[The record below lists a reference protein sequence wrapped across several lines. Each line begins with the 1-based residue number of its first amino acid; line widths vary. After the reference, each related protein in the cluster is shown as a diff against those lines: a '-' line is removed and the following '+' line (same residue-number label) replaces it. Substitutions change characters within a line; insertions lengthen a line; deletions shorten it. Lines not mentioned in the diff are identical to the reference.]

1 MRGIVAVLALLI
13 GVWYLRDR
21 QRRSRLQEGL
31 RGVLPTKRDQPASD
45 MGSSVSEMVAKAQAT
60 INEVQEHLPETARR
74 VADAAA
80 GAGHTLV
87 QKVQER
93 ANVMSQGAPGATAT
107 QGGAG
112 ATAGGAQQAAQPA
125 ADRTQASGEPSEDGT
140 GQSPAAAAAP
150 PRARGEGSGS
160 ATSAEEAAQPA
171 PARGETA
178 GATPASEQPV
188 GYIGNVN
195 SRVYHLATSPN
206 LPAEENRITF
216 ATEEEALA
224 AGFRPAEGED
234 LEGEAE
240 GAR

>member
-21 QRRSRLQEGL
+21 RCRSRLQEGL
-31 RGVLPTKRDQPASD
+31 RGVLPTKRDQLASD
-45 MGSSVSEMVAKAQAT
+45 MGSSVSEIVAKAQAT

-93 ANVMSQGAPGATAT
+93 ANVMSQGAP
-107 QGGAG
+107 G

-178 GATPASEQPV
+178 GATAASEQPV